1 MNEPDE
7 KERAQDERE
16 RETAKWIR
24 IEFPLAMKDC
34 LSNCGLYKE
43 RDCHKWNKTKNID
56 NRIYGLNRKPEN
68 ESELNLPIEFKIM
81 SRKRKM
87 KKS

>member
-1 MNEPDE
+1 MSETDE
-7 KERAQDERE
+7 NR
-16 RETAKWIR
+16 
-24 IEFPLAMKDC
+24 
-34 LSNCGLYKE
+34 
-43 RDCHKWNKTKNID
+43 TKNID

-81 SRKRKM
+81 SRKTKM

>member
-1 MNEPDE
+1 MTETFRIADYIKREIAISETDE
-7 KERAQDERE
+7 NR
-16 RETAKWIR
+16 
-24 IEFPLAMKDC
+24 
-34 LSNCGLYKE
+34 
-43 RDCHKWNKTKNID
+43 TKNID